1 MLFLCLQ
8 HRIYDDF
15 ARLLCAKFELL
26 NLPLMHYFLI
36 SIIIVI
42 DLENIVR
49 HRRPHVP
56 FLPTRVNLLLFRT
69 RVLFCLKA
77 I

>member
-26 NLPLMHYFLI
+26 NKKSASGTSTPLPLNLEGFWGFLYLSFGVKFKHEYFTAY
-36 SIIIVI
+36 
-42 DLENIVR
+42 
-49 HRRPHVP
+49 
-56 FLPTRVNLLLFRT
+56 FF
-69 RVLFCLKA
+69 
-77 I
+77 